1 MVQFI
6 DDHRAGLGVEP
17 ICAVLPIAPA
27 TYHRHWHQRTE
38 PTRRSARAHRDD
50 QRRVEIQRVY
60 DEHQQVY
67 GPRKVWKQL
76 RRDGVRVA
84 RCTVA
89 CLMRGMGLAGA
100 VRGRAWITTT
110 RAGEGGRPV
119 DLVDRQ
125 FVATRPNQLWV
136 SDFTYVATWGG
147 FVYVAFVIDV
157 FARRMVGWRVSASMR
172 TDLVLDALEQA
183 IYARRG
189 AALTGL
195 VHHSDAG
202 SQGEFNWSSQ
212 HLDDEVLQCRDGN
225 GEGQTG
231 RVGLRCVRLV
241 GRRQRGVRSSNGS
254 GKAIAR
260 GLSSEDAAVS
270 CGVSPP
276 VGGRWF
282 REGGGMPPISLA
294 PRSARYLS
302 FAEREE
308 IAILRA
314 QGAGVRD
321 IARRL
326 RRAPSTVSRELRRNA
341 ATRSGGLAYRAST
354 AQWHSARRAK
364 RPKIAKLAANDR
376 LRSYVQDRLAGT
388 VMAEN
393 GTPVPGP
400 NVGSWSGRRHGRRQ
414 DRHWVT
420 SWSPQQIA
428 HRLRIEYPD
437 DESMRVSHEAI
448 YQALYI
454 QGRGALRRELTACLR
469 TGRALRAPR
478 ARRRGRGKEFV
489 GPDIMISERPAEAE
503 DRAVPGHWEGDL
515 IIGLG
520 SSAIGTLVERTTRF
534 TMLLHL
540 PRMAER
546 GRLRVKNGL
555 ALAGH
560 GAEAVRDA
568 ITSTITA
575 LPDQLRRSLTW
586 DQGAEMAQHAQ
597 LRIDT
602 GLHVF
607 FCDPRSPW
615 QRGTNE
621 NTNGLLRQY
630 FPKGTDLNRHSTS
643 DVAAVAATLNRRPR
657 KTLGW
662 KTPSEAFNELLLS
675 HHRGV
680 ATTP

>member
-1 MVQFI
+1 MQRRKRRRS
-6 DDHRAGLGVEP
+6 DRAGRPAMRSPGRP
-17 ICAVLPIAPA
+17 PA
-27 TYHRHWHQRTE
+27 T
-38 PTRRSARAHRDD
+38 
-50 QRRVEIQRVY
+50 
-60 DEHQQVY
+60 
-67 GPRKVWKQL
+67 
-76 RRDGVRVA
+76 
-84 RCTVA
+84 
-89 CLMRGMGLAGA
+89 
-100 VRGRAWITTT
+100 GRA
-110 RAGEGGRPV
+110 
-119 DLVDRQ
+119 
-125 FVATRPNQLWV
+125 
-136 SDFTYVATWGG
+136 
-147 FVYVAFVIDV
+147 
-157 FARRMVGWRVSASMR
+157 
-172 TDLVLDALEQA
+172 EQ
-183 IYARRG
+183 
-189 AALTGL
+189 
-195 VHHSDAG
+195 
-202 SQGEFNWSSQ
+202 
-212 HLDDEVLQCRDGN
+212 
-225 GEGQTG
+225 
-231 RVGLRCVRLV
+231 
-241 GRRQRGVRSSNGS
+241 QRFW
-254 GKAIAR
+254 KAIAR
-260 GLSSEDAAVS
+260 GLSSEEAAVS

-326 RRAPSTVSRELRRNA
+326 RRAPSTVSRELRRTA

-388 VMAEN
+388 VMAED

-414 DRHWVT
+414 DRHWAT

-437 DESMRVSHEAI
+437 DDSMRVSHEAI

-478 ARRRGRGKEFV
+478 ARRRGRGKECV

-630 FPKGTDLNRHSTS
+630 FPKGTDLNRHSAS

-675 HHRGV
+675 HQRGRV
-680 ATTP
+680 ATTPEPGGQWQGRVDVTPTGASAEVAATTRGEGLHGAMVILGHATVARTSISTRPADPRATGIGIWKNVRRRNLAVRRRCRCIRVQYRRPQWQSRLNGVAHGYLQLQESTRACRPKDGGLNRRHGIGAGPAAGRRDDAGTGGAATRDPADATVGSGPRDDP

>member
-1 MVQFI
+1 M
-6 DDHRAGLGVEP
+6 
-17 ICAVLPIAPA
+17 
-27 TYHRHWHQRTE
+27 
-38 PTRRSARAHRDD
+38 
-50 QRRVEIQRVY
+50 
-60 DEHQQVY
+60 
-67 GPRKVWKQL
+67 
-76 RRDGVRVA
+76 
-84 RCTVA
+84 
-89 CLMRGMGLAGA
+89 
-100 VRGRAWITTT
+100 
-110 RAGEGGRPV
+110 
-119 DLVDRQ
+119 
-125 FVATRPNQLWV
+125 
-136 SDFTYVATWGG
+136 
-147 FVYVAFVIDV
+147 
-157 FARRMVGWRVSASMR
+157 
-172 TDLVLDALEQA
+172 
-183 IYARRG
+183 
-189 AALTGL
+189 
-195 VHHSDAG
+195 
-202 SQGEFNWSSQ
+202 
-212 HLDDEVLQCRDGN
+212 RDGN

-241 GRRQRGVRSSNGS
+241 GRRQRGRAEQQRFW
-254 GKAIAR
+254 KAIAR

-294 PRSARYLS
+294 PRSAHYLS
-302 FAEREE
+302 LRSGKRSRSCE
-308 IAILRA
+308 LRA
-314 QGAGVRD
+314 PGCATLPVGSGEPRRLSRESCVATRRLGAAVWRIG
-321 IARRL
+321 RRL
-326 RRAPSTVSRELRRNA
+326 RSGTAPDVP
-341 ATRSGGLAYRAST
+341 
-354 AQWHSARRAK
+354 SARRS
-364 RPKIAKLAANDR
+364 PKLAANDR

-388 VMAEN
+388 VMAED

-414 DRHWVT
+414 DRHWAT

-428 HRLRIEYPD
+428 HRLRIEYPHD
-437 DESMRVSHEAI
+437 DSMRVSHEAI

-630 FPKGTDLNRHSTS
+630 FPKGTDLNRHSAS

-675 HHRGV
+675 HQRGRV
-680 ATTP
+680 ATTLEPGLRPGITVMYEAGEGVAPAGVDRLPTMRRWCADSARWASSGRHVDHRDRRRVMISM